1 MILQAQLRVFLTQS
15 PNRQPGSGF
24 IHGACFPS
32 LFLIIITCLVLSQGI
47 ASAQGGAIVTWHSPT
62 TAHLGKVK
70 AGEQKQAVFE
80 FSHSAPKPL
89 VIDNVRT
96 TCGCTAPEWP
106 EEPLA
111 PGIRRRIRVVFEGTT
126 RGPFRRMVKVY
137 FSGQRQAEKLYVEG
151 FVE

>member
-1 MILQAQLRVFLTQS
+1 MRLL
-15 PNRQPGSGF
+15 
-24 IHGACFPS
+24 
-32 LFLIIITCLVLSQGI
+32 LFSCLVLIHGI
-47 ASAQGGAIVTWHSPT
+47 ASGQDSSLVTWHSPT
-62 TAHLGKVK
+62 TVRLGNVQ
-70 AGEQKQAVFE
+70 AGERKQAVFE

-126 RGPFRRMVKVY
+126 RGPFRRMIKVY
-137 FSGQRQAEKLYVEG
+137 FSGQRQAEKLYLEG

>member
-1 MILQAQLRVFLTQS
+1 MRLLL
-15 PNRQPGSGF
+15 F
-24 IHGACFPS
+24 I
-32 LFLIIITCLVLSQGI
+32 CLVLIHGI
-47 ASAQGGAIVTWHSPT
+47 AFGQGSAIVTWHSPT
-62 TAHLGKVK
+62 TVRLGKVQ
-70 AGEQKQAVFE
+70 AGERKQAAFE
-80 FSHSAPKPL
+80 FSHSAPNPM